1 MVSERHQYGGTP
13 DLIAMIN
20 NGIGL
25 VDFKTGKAVYAEMK
39 VGLAAHGNL
48 WNETH
53 PTQRLDSYH
62 LIILP
67 KDGGPFQHH
76 AYGDLQR
83 EWELFQ
89 AYLKAYSLEKAT
101 PAKEAKQKAEKPAK
115 PRIRVK
121 AQSIPSVTM
130 AEVLRAYGHVPER
143 TRAPVQ
149 QSIDFRW
156 SRPAQ

>member
-1 MVSERHQYGGTP
+1 
-13 DLIAMIN
+13 
-20 NGIGL
+20 
-25 VDFKTGKAVYAEMK
+25 MK
-39 VGLAAHGNL
+39 VALAAHGNL
-48 WNETH
+48 WNEANPKQT
-53 PTQRLDSYH
+53 LDSYH

-89 AYLKAYSLEKAT
+89 LYLRAYGLEKAK
-101 PAKEAKQKAEKPAK
+101 PAKEAKPKVEKAVEKPAK

-121 AQSIPSVTM
+121 ARSIPSLTM

-143 TRAPVQ
+143 APAQ